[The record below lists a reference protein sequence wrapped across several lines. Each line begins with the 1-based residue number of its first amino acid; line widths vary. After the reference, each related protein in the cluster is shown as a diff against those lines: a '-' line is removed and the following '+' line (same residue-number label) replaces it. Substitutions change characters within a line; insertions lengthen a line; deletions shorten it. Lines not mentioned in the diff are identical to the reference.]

1 MNLLLGKSN
10 EGREDVVLEATSR
23 TAYRQGDWVLIP
35 PYPGPKMFLTK
46 GIETGNGD
54 EYQLYNLTEDVSQE
68 NNLADKMPEKRDEMM
83 ERFLEIVGDAYQK
96 TSRLR
101 FD

>member
-1 MNLLLGKSN
+1 
-10 EGREDVVLEATSR
+10 
-23 TAYRQGDWVLIP
+23 
-35 PYPGPKMFLTK
+35 MFLTK

-54 EYQLYNLTEDVSQE
+54 EYQLYNLAEDVSQE
-68 NNLADKMPEKRDEMM
+68 NNLAKKMPEKRDELM
-83 ERFLEIVGDAYQK
+83 ERFLAIVGDAYEN

>member
-1 MNLLLGKSN
+1 
-10 EGREDVVLEATSR
+10 
-23 TAYRQGDWVLIP
+23 
-35 PYPGPKMFLTK
+35 MFLTK

-54 EYQLYNLTEDVSQE
+54 EYQLYNLVEDVSQK

-83 ERFLEIVGDAYQK
+83 KQFLAVVGDAYEN